1 MSSSVSSLAA
11 RCSPRRA
18 ARNPPGTSRVRCRTV
33 GRGGCYRSYDD
44 RNVTLC
50 LSLKSDGDVEVVM
63 RKENAREL
71 LEALKKA
78 VK

>member
-1 MSSSVSSLAA
+1 
-11 RCSPRRA
+11 
-18 ARNPPGTSRVRCRTV
+18 
-33 GRGGCYRSYDD
+33 
-44 RNVTLC
+44 